1 MCKKIPRHVTN
12 NSTLKNKKD
21 WKESIKWLWYLF
33 IFARIYN
40 KLSNLCILFKIYKED
55 KFVYTLKIHTQEN
68 YYIKF

>member
-12 NSTLKNKKD
+12 NSTLKNKD

-40 KLSNLCILFKIYKED
+40 KLSNLCILFKIYKD
-55 KFVYTLKIHTQEN
+55 VYTLKIHTQEN